1 MSSAERLRAAEWVNP
16 KREKMD
22 RSESKK
28 PVVIGMGIMGP
39 DIALGFALA
48 GYAVTG
54 VDIDPRMLA
63 LAAEKI
69 DSNIHQ
75 MHEWGLIKEEDSR
88 DVRSRISLS
97 LNWDEAVREADYVTE
112 AVPEILDLKKKVLG
126 RIAETCRSNVV
137 IASNTSTMDVTEIAR
152 EAKNPERVIGT
163 HWFIPAHLMPP
174 VEVVRG
180 EKTSEATA
188 QLTFDLL
195 KKVGKLPVSCKNHPG
210 FIHNYIQMAMTNAAI
225 DLVEKGI
232 ATPADIDTVIE
243 NGFALRLPTT
253 GPFKFCDLGGL
264 DTIVNAMNYIYEHTG
279 KPIYKPS
286 ALLIEKVKKG
296 ELGQKTGKG
305 FYSYPGN
312 EGEKAR
318 TRTNRT
324 IAVLKKA
331 LGKS

>member
-1 MSSAERLRAAEWVNP
+1 
-16 KREKMD
+16 MD
-22 RSESKK
+22 VSQVKK
-28 PVVIGMGIMGP
+28 IVIVGMGVMGP

-48 GYAVTG
+48 GYPVIG
-54 VDIDPRMLA
+54 VDIEQKVLDQASRKL
-63 LAAEKI
+63 
-69 DSNIHQ
+69 DSNLGQ
-75 MHEWGLIKEEDSR
+75 MVEWELLKEKDIGEIQ
-88 DVRSRISLS
+88 SRITLTLDWNSG
-97 LNWDEAVREADYVTE
+97 VKGADYITE
-112 AVPEILDLKKKVLG
+112 AVPEILNLKKKVL
-126 RIAETCRSNVV
+126 RKCSETCRSNVV

-195 KKVGKLPVSCKNHPG
+195 EKVGKLPVSCKNHPG

-243 NGFALRLPTT
+243 NGFALRLPST
-253 GPFKFCDLGGL
+253 GPFKFCDMGGL
-264 DTIVNAMNYIYEHTG
+264 DTILNAMNYIYEHTG

-305 FYSYPGN
+305 FYTYSGN
-312 EGEKAR
+312 EAEKAR
-318 TRTNRT
+318 ARTNRT
-324 IAVLKKA
+324 IAILKKA
-331 LGKS
+331 LGKE

>member
-1 MSSAERLRAAEWVNP
+1 MADIHV
-16 KREKMD
+16 
-22 RSESKK
+22 KK
-28 PVVIGMGIMGP
+28 ISIIGMGIMGP
-39 DIALGFALA
+39 DIALGFAFA
-48 GYAVTG
+48 GYPVIG
-54 VDIDPRMLA
+54 VDIEQKVLDQASRKLNSNLGQMVEWEL
-63 LAAEKI
+63 LKEKDI
-69 DSNIHQ
+69 GEIQ
-75 MHEWGLIKEEDSR
+75 
-88 DVRSRISLS
+88 SRITLT
-97 LNWDEAVREADYVTE
+97 LDWDSGVKGADYITE
-112 AVPEILDLKKKVLG
+112 AVPEILNLKKKVL
-126 RIAETCRSNVV
+126 RKCSETCRSNVV

-286 ALLIEKVKKG
+286 ALLIKKVKKG
-296 ELGQKTGKG
+296 ELGQKTGRG

-324 IAVLKKA
+324 IAILKKA